1 MGCPAPLPVFCESLP
16 RATPPSC
23 WLHTKSLSS
32 SSTFIPYP
40 ARHSDPNLA
49 FVESPALKPPEV
61 TIDANTVAQYEL
73 EACAAPHATALS
85 SPLARRAHSA
95 SDVGYLR
102 PQLTNASAVPLPD
115 EDEDL

>member
-1 MGCPAPLPVFCESLP
+1 MGCPAHLLFCESLP
-16 RATPPSC
+16 RATLPSC

-32 SSTFIPYP
+32 SSTFIFSFP

-73 EACAAPHATALS
+73 EACAAPHASALS
-85 SPLARRAHSA
+85 SPLARRAHFA